1 VTAEKPTLFVIA
13 SGPAKSPAICGMA
26 IYFYYGIVG
35 TVYDRALA
43 VSKASKSALLLFN
56 SAQIVELN
64 NSVSQKY
71 K

>member
-13 SGPAKSPAICGMA
+13 SDPAKSPAICGMA
-26 IYFYYGIVG
+26 IYFYYGIVD